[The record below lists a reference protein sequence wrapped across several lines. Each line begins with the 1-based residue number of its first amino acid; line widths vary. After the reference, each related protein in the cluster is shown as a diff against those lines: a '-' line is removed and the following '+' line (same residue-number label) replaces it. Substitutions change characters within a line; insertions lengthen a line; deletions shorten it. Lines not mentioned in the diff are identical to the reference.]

1 MYKHINKLLPNH
13 TSINSLRIITRS
25 LNKSFTEVNKPSA
38 VELDEKYKSLIEGL
52 NKDWKKVALEKE
64 E

>member
-13 TSINSLRIITRS
+13 TSIKSIRIITRPI
-25 LNKSFTEVNKPSA
+25 NKTFTEANKPPT
-38 VELDEKYKSLIEGL
+38 VELDNKYKSMIEGL